1 MDGCSICWV
10 KPTVK
15 SMNIN
20 PLSWPS
26 ERFVLSAEHGQ
37 VQYSDV
43 QYVKYLLCCVVLR
56 STEKC
61 SGVLCCAVQFSAVKL
76 SAVK

>member
-10 KPTVK
+10 RPTAK
-15 SMNIN
+15 STNIN
-20 PLSWPS
+20 PLSWLS

-43 QYVKYLLCCVVLR
+43 QYVQYLLCCVVLR
-56 STEKC
+56 SIEKY
-61 SGVLCCAVQFSAVKL
+61 SGVLCCAVQFRVVKL